1 MNKWDYV
8 TEMCNAEVLGKSM
21 GLNQGDTIALQVQF
35 VQRRKQEEQLAQD
48 LEKMYALAKYL
59 HAHGQPITNKKA
71 LRLLKRHGYDV
82 SAFED

>member
-35 VQRRKQEEQLAQD
+35 VQQREQREQLASD
-48 LEKMYALAKYL
+48 LEKMYALCQYL

-82 SAFED
+82 SEFED

>member
-1 MNKWDYV
+1 MNGWDYI
-8 TEMCNAEVLGKSM
+8 TEMSNAEILGKSM
-21 GLNQGDTIALQVQF
+21 GLNRGGIWALQAQF
-35 VQRRKQEEQLAQD
+35 IQRREQEEQLAQD

-82 SAFED
+82 SEFED

>member
-35 VQRRKQEEQLAQD
+35 VQQREQREQLASD
-48 LEKMYALAKYL
+48 LEKMYALCQYL
-59 HAHGQPITNKKA
+59 HAHGQPITNQKA

>member
-35 VQRRKQEEQLAQD
+35 VQQREQREQLASD
-48 LEKMYALAKYL
+48 LEKMYALCQYL

>member
-35 VQRRKQEEQLAQD
+35 VQQREQREQLASD
-48 LEKMYALAKYL
+48 LEKMYALCQYL
-59 HAHGQPITNKKA
+59 HAHGEPITNKKA